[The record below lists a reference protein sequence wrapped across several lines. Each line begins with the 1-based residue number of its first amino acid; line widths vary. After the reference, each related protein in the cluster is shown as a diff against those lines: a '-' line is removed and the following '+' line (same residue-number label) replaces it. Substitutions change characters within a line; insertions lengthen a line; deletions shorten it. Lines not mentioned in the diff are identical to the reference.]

1 MKALVGATAIDGT
14 GGPVLEDSVV
24 LVEADRI
31 EAVGVR
37 GSVAIPPGAEV
48 IDLAGMTLLP
58 GLIDTHDHLADKNY
72 SLLSRWEIEE
82 PASLSHLKTA
92 DAIENSL
99 AAGYTTIRDA
109 GGLDAG
115 FKQAVAE
122 GLIQGPRLVCAV
134 SIISPT
140 GGIGDRAAPS
150 GHRTAF
156 ANDPMRP
163 VGVANGPE
171 GVRSIV
177 REMVRVGADVIKFA
191 TTGGASSRQGHGPK
205 DIAFGPDEV
214 KALVE
219 EAAALGRPT
228 MCHALGGPGL
238 RMAIEGGVGSIEHGC
253 YLAEDADLL
262 KMMAD
267 NNTFFTPTF
276 EVYEFHSAISAPHV
290 KARAEALMRI
300 HQESL
305 HRAVEAGVKIT
316 AGTDAGGFVH
326 GDNAREIELMVERG
340 LTPMQAIQTATGW
353 AAEGIGLANE
363 IGTIEKGKQAD
374 LLAVAGNPLKSIGIL
389 RDREA
394 VKLVMRA
401 GVARINKLPAAA
413 PADADSL
420 QAAQPR

>member
-1 MKALVGATAIDGT
+1 MKALVGATLIDGA
-14 GGPVLEDSVV
+14 GGPPLADSAVLLDGE
-24 LVEADRI
+24 RI
-31 EAVGVR
+31 LAVGPR
-37 GSVAIPPGAEV
+37 GAVDIPPQAEEV
-48 IDLAGMTLLP
+48 DLTGLTLLP

-82 PASLSHLKTA
+82 PASLAHLKTA
-92 DAIENSL
+92 KAIEDSL

-115 FKQAVAE
+115 FKQAIAE
-122 GLIQGPRLVCAV
+122 GLLSGPRLLTAV

-140 GGIGDRAAPS
+140 GGIGDRVAPS
-150 GHRTAF
+150 GHRTAY

-163 VGVANGPE
+163 VAVANGPQA
-171 GVRSIV
+171 VRNIV
-177 REMVRVGADVIKFA
+177 REMVRVGADVLKFA
-191 TTGGASSRQGHGPK
+191 TTGGASSRQGHGPM
-205 DIAFGPDEV
+205 DMAFGPDEV
-214 KALVE
+214 KALVD
-219 EAAALGRPT
+219 EARAHEKLT

-238 RMAIEGGVGSIEHGC
+238 RMCIEAGVGSVEHGC
-253 YLAEDADLL
+253 YLADDPDLL

-276 EVYEFHSAISAPHV
+276 EVYEFHSTISAPHI
-290 KARAEALMRI
+290 KARAETLFHT

-305 HRAVEAGVKIT
+305 HRALEAGTKIT

-353 AAEGIGLANE
+353 AAECIGLGKE

-374 LLAVAGNPLKSIGIL
+374 LLAIAGDPLKNIAVL
-389 RDREA
+389 RNKTA
-394 VKLVMRA
+394 IKLVMKGGA
-401 GVARINKLPAAA
+401 PYINNLPTPAPAAA
-413 PADADSL
+413 AG
-420 QAAQPR
+420 

>member
-1 MKALVGATAIDGT
+1 MKALVGATLIDGT
-14 GGPVLEDSVV
+14 GGPVLQDSVV
-24 LVEADRI
+24 LLDGDLINDVGSRG
-31 EAVGVR
+31 AV
-37 GSVAIPPGAEV
+37 SVPPDAEV
-48 IDLAGMTLLP
+48 IDLSGLTLLP

-92 DAIENSL
+92 RAIEDSL

-115 FKQAVAE
+115 FKQAIAE
-122 GLIQGPRLVCAV
+122 GLIQGPRLLTAV

-140 GGIGDRAAPS
+140 GGIGDRVAPS
-150 GHRTAF
+150 GHRTAY
-156 ANDPMRP
+156 ATDPMRP
-163 VGVANGPE
+163 VGVANGPQS
-171 GVRSIV
+171 VRSMV

-191 TTGGASSRQGHGPK
+191 TTGGASSRQGHGPM

-214 KALVE
+214 KALVD
-219 EAAALGRPT
+219 EATGLGKLT

-238 RMAIEGGVGSIEHGC
+238 RMCIEAGVGSVEHGC
-253 YLAEDADLL
+253 YLADDPDLL

-267 NNTFFTPTF
+267 NNSFFTPTF

-290 KARAEALMRI
+290 KARSEALFHT
-300 HQESL
+300 HQDSL
-305 HRAVEAGVKIT
+305 HKAVEAGTKIT

-353 AAEGIGLANE
+353 AAECIGLGRE
-363 IGTIEKGKQAD
+363 IGTVEKGKQAD
-374 LLAVAGNPLKSIGIL
+374 LLALAGDPLRSISVL

-394 VKLVMRA
+394 IKLVMRA
-401 GVARINKLPAAA
+401 GVAHVDRVPAAVSVA
-413 PADADSL
+413 AD
-420 QAAQPR
+420 

>member
-1 MKALVGATAIDGT
+1 MRALVGATLIDGT

-24 LVEADRI
+24 LLDGDVI
-31 EAVGVR
+31 NAVGPR
-37 GSVAIPPGAEV
+37 GAVAIPSDAEV
-48 IDLAGMTLLP
+48 IDLSGLTLLP

-82 PASLSHLKTA
+82 PASLAHLKTA
-92 DAIENSL
+92 RAIEDSL

-115 FKQAVAE
+115 FKQAIAE
-122 GLIQGPRLVCAV
+122 GLIQGPRLLTAV

-140 GGIGDRAAPS
+140 GGIGDRVAPS
-150 GHRTAF
+150 GHRTAY
-156 ANDPMRP
+156 ATDPMRP
-163 VGVANGPE
+163 VGVANGPQA
-171 GVRSIV
+171 VRSMV

-214 KALVE
+214 NALLD
-219 EAAALGRPT
+219 EATSLGKLT

-238 RMAIEGGVGSIEHGC
+238 RMCIEAGVGSVEHGC
-253 YLAEDADLL
+253 YLADEPDLL
-262 KMMAD
+262 NIMAD

-276 EVYEFHSAISAPHV
+276 EVYEFHSTISAPHV
-290 KARAEALMRI
+290 KARAETLFHTHRD
-300 HQESL
+300 SL
-305 HRAVEAGVKIT
+305 HKAVEAGAKIT

-353 AAEGIGLANE
+353 AAECIGLSKE
-363 IGTIEKGKQAD
+363 IGTVEKGKQAD
-374 LLAVAGNPLKSIGIL
+374 LLAVAGDPLRSVSVL

-394 VKLVMRA
+394 IKLVMRA
-401 GVARINKLPAAA
+401 GVAYVDKVPAAVPVA
-413 PADADSL
+413 AD
-420 QAAQPR
+420 

>member
-1 MKALVGATAIDGT
+1 MRALVGATLIDGT
-14 GGPVLEDSVV
+14 GGPVLQDSVV
-24 LVEADRI
+24 LLDGDVI
-31 EAVGVR
+31 NAVGPR
-37 GSVAIPPGAEV
+37 GAVAIPSDAEV
-48 IDLAGMTLLP
+48 IDLSGLTLLP

-82 PASLSHLKTA
+82 PASPAHLKTA
-92 DAIENSL
+92 RAIEDSL

-115 FKQAVAE
+115 FKQAIAE
-122 GLIQGPRLVCAV
+122 GLIQGPRLLTAV

-140 GGIGDRAAPS
+140 GGIGDRVAPS
-150 GHRTAF
+150 GHRTAY
-156 ANDPMRP
+156 ATDPMRP
-163 VGVANGPE
+163 VGVANGPQA
-171 GVRSIV
+171 VRSMV

-214 KALVE
+214 NALLD
-219 EAAALGRPT
+219 EATSLGKLT

-238 RMAIEGGVGSIEHGC
+238 RMCIEAGVGSVEHGC
-253 YLAEDADLL
+253 YLADEPDLL
-262 KMMAD
+262 NIMAD

-276 EVYEFHSAISAPHV
+276 EVYEFHSTISAPHV
-290 KARAEALMRI
+290 KARAETLFHTHRD
-300 HQESL
+300 SL
-305 HRAVEAGVKIT
+305 HKAVEAGAKIT

-353 AAEGIGLANE
+353 AAECIGLSKE
-363 IGTIEKGKQAD
+363 IGTVEKGKQAD
-374 LLAVAGNPLKSIGIL
+374 LLAVAGDPLRSVSVL

-394 VKLVMRA
+394 IKLVMRA
-401 GVARINKLPAAA
+401 GVAYVDKVPAAVPVA
-413 PADADSL
+413 AD
-420 QAAQPR
+420 

>member
-1 MKALVGATAIDGT
+1 MKALVGATLIDGT

-24 LVEADRI
+24 LVDADQI
-31 EAVGVR
+31 AAVGPR
-37 GSVAIPPGAEV
+37 AAVAIPPDAEAV
-48 IDLAGMTLLP
+48 DLSGMTLLP

-82 PASLSHLKTA
+82 PASLAHLKTA
-92 DAIENSL
+92 RAIEDSL

-122 GLIQGPRLVCAV
+122 GLITGPRLVCAV

-140 GGIGDRAAPS
+140 GGIGDRVAPS

-156 ANDPMRP
+156 ATDPMRP

-171 GVRSIV
+171 AVRSMV

-205 DIAFGPDEV
+205 DIAFGSDEV
-214 KALVE
+214 KALVD
-219 EAAALGRPT
+219 EATALGKLT

-238 RMAIEGGVGSIEHGC
+238 RMAVEAGVGSVEHGC
-253 YLAEDADLL
+253 YLANDPDLL

-267 NNTFFTPTF
+267 NNTFFTPTW
-276 EVYEFHSAISAPHV
+276 EVYEFHSTISAPHV
-290 KARAEALMRI
+290 KARAEALFHT

-305 HRAVEAGVKIT
+305 HKAVEAGAKIT

-353 AAEGIGLANE
+353 AAEGIGLEKE
-363 IGTIEKGKQAD
+363 IGTVEKGKQAD
-374 LLAVAGNPLKSIGIL
+374 LLAVSGDPPQERG
-389 RDREA
+389 
-394 VKLVMRA
+394 
-401 GVARINKLPAAA
+401 GVARQGSHQVG
-413 PADADSL
+413 DAGRRRL
-420 QAAQPR
+420 R